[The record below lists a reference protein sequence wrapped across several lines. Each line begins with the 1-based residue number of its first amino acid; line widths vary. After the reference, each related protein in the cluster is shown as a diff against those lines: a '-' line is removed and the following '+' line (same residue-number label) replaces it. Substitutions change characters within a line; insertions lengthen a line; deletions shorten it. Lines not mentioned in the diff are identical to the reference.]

1 MFFFIRLNGF
11 SISISPPIFFHFN
24 EKKKNQYINNSY
36 AELFF
41 HSMAQA
47 FLNTAIEKIL
57 VALKYK
63 FPLRLLKILWR
74 VFAKNLTSYC

>member
-1 MFFFIRLNGF
+1 M
-11 SISISPPIFFHFN
+11 
-24 EKKKNQYINNSY
+24 KKKNQYINNSY

-74 VFAKNLTSYC
+74 VFANLILPPIVEKLFY